1 MKNLKNKFLKCFIER
16 CKAILNKPLKNVFDL
31 YNKFYIFE
39 CLNDYSHEF

>member
-1 MKNLKNKFLKCFIER
+1 MLGKRKNSIIER